1 MKPLRLRMQA
11 FGSYGWETM
20 IDFEKVNQNL
30 FLITGDTGAGK
41 TTIFDA
47 IVFALYGEAS
57 SSANKKEGVVLQS
70 QYVDFTEEPFVELT
84 FAEGR
89 DEEREIYTV
98 RRIPRHLKTIT
109 RGAAKGK
116 QREVTGSV
124 SLVMPDGT
132 EYPSKE
138 TDRKLQEITGLTKSQ
153 FMQVAMIAQGEF
165 MDLLRAKSDD
175 KKVIFRKLFN
185 TEMYQ
190 EIVNEL
196 GNRKREK
203 DREIAILKTQCQGDA
218 GRIRISEEYEDADQL
233 RTCKELVEAGQI
245 SGLNELLESLKALCI
260 WLKDCT
266 CEMEQECIKAE
277 KNRDEKRDAVTKAE
291 GILNWFIQLDAAEQ
305 KIKEYQD
312 MQSQID
318 KKFSLITQIRDA
330 YEINE
335 KHIRADDA
343 KKAVLEMEKTLE
355 EHQRQLP
362 LLTEALE
369 KARKEETEAKAVRD
383 AEQKKYTKTEEKVKR
398 SCEIFEKIR
407 TQEGKAAH
415 YKSVCRQAEQAGAD
429 LQKELD
435 ELEKKEQLWKKQSEE
450 LAESEKKLVLTETKK
465 QEEQVLEQEL
475 KDAESLGKQAEACRK
490 RALKCREIYIQ
501 ARDGYLA
508 LNSEYEEKR
517 QHFLDEQAGFL
528 ADELKPGKPCPVCGS
543 TEHPHPHK
551 KSGEDVDISRENLK
565 KMSEDVDK
573 LREKQEQAAG
583 NAKAVKAEFDTR
595 KDTYLEA
602 VKKLKEHI
610 RRNIPSLLEDARI
623 PEMKEAI
630 EAWNQEVEKEL
641 LCRQTEVERMSEIRR
656 NLQDSEDKKKNLR
669 DKLDER
675 RKESKKL
682 AEESAACEAVLA
694 ELKNSVEFESER
706 EAENVLTEAGKL
718 RDKAEKQ
725 YQKASVTLEKA
736 VSEKQQTEA
745 LIQRYM
751 EEIPKQKEHA
761 EQIQGDYRLILKNK
775 KMAEENW
782 QEVIKTYSRQE
793 AEEFQDAV
801 NQYRE
806 NLAAAQAQKAAAQA
820 AAGTEVRPDLKKLE
834 QEKEEAEQKYQA
846 VKIRYDKLRQE
857 FNSNAEIQDILLGR
871 LRNRTE
877 VLEEHARIDALY
889 RMASGNV
896 SGARMDLETYVQR
909 YYLERILYAA
919 NRRFGEMSAGQFE
932 FRMYDIEK
940 AGEGKNRG
948 LDLMIYSAVTGK
960 EREVRTL
967 SGGESFM
974 AALSLALGMAD
985 QIQESSAAVNL
996 DMMFIDE
1003 GFGSLDEHS
1012 RNQAVKVLQ
1021 EMAEGSRLIGIISHV
1036 TELKQEI
1043 EDQLIVSK
1051 DENGSRVRWQIS

>member
-1 MKPLRLRMQA
+1 MKPLRLKMQA
-11 FGSYGWETM
+11 FGSYGKETV

-57 SSANKKEGVVLQS
+57 SSSNKKEGVVLQS
-70 QYVDFTEEPFVELT
+70 QYVDFAEEPFVELT

-245 SGLNELLESLKALCI
+245 SGLNELLESLRTLCI

-450 LAESEKKLVLTETKK
+450 LAESEKKLVLAETKK

-475 KDAESLGKQAEACRK
+475 KDAESLGKQAEVCRK

-565 KMSEDVDK
+565 KMREDVDK

-675 RKESKKL
+675 RNESKKL

-725 YQKASVTLEKA
+725 YQKASKTLEKA
-736 VSEKQQTEA
+736 VSEKKQTEA

-775 KMAEENW
+775 KMTEENW

-806 NLAAAQAQKAAAQA
+806 NLAAAQAQKEAAQA

-846 VKIRYDKLRQE
+846 VKIRYDNLRQE
-857 FNSNAEIQDILLGR
+857 FNSNAEVQDILLGR
-871 LRNRTE
+871 LKNRTE

>member
-1 MKPLRLRMQA
+1 MKPLRLKMQA
-11 FGSYGWETM
+11 FGSYGKETV

-57 SSANKKEGVVLQS
+57 SSSNKKEGVVLQS
-70 QYVDFTEEPFVELT
+70 QYVDFAEEPFVELT

-138 TDRKLQEITGLTKSQ
+138 TDRKLQEITGLTKGQ

-245 SGLNELLESLKALCI
+245 SGLNELLESLRALCI
-260 WLKDCT
+260 WLEDCT

-450 LAESEKKLVLTETKK
+450 LAESEKKLVLAETKK

-656 NLQDSEDKKKNLR
+656 NLQDSEEKKKNLR

-675 RKESKKL
+675 RNESKKL
-682 AEESAACEAVLA
+682 AEESAACEAVLK

-706 EAENVLTEAGKL
+706 EAENVLTEAGKI
-718 RDKAEKQ
+718 RDEAEKQ
-725 YQKASVTLEKA
+725 YQKATVTLEKA

-806 NLAAAQAQKAAAQA
+806 NLAAAQAQKAAAQV

-846 VKIRYDKLRQE
+846 VKIRYDNLRQE
-857 FNSNAEIQDILLGR
+857 FNSNAEVQDILLGR
-871 LRNRTE
+871 LKNRTE

>member
-1 MKPLRLRMQA
+1 MKPLRLKMQA
-11 FGSYGWETM
+11 FGSYGKETV

-57 SSANKKEGVVLQS
+57 SSSNKKEGVVLQS
-70 QYVDFTEEPFVELT
+70 QYVDLAEEPFVELT

-138 TDRKLQEITGLTKSQ
+138 TDRKLQEITGLTKGQ

-218 GRIRISEEYEDADQL
+218 GRIRISEEYKDADQL

-245 SGLNELLESLKALCI
+245 SGLNELLESLRALCI

-277 KNRDEKRDAVTKAE
+277 KNRDEKRDSVTKAE

-312 MQSQID
+312 MQSKID
-318 KKFSLITQIRDA
+318 KKFFLITQIRDA

-343 KKAVLEMEKTLE
+343 KKAVLEMEKTLK

-362 LLTEALE
+362 LLTEMLE
-369 KARKEETEAKAVRD
+369 KARREEAETKAARD
-383 AEQKKYTKTEEKVKR
+383 IEQQKYTKTEEKVKR
-398 SCEIFEKIR
+398 SCEVFEKIR
-407 TQEGKAAH
+407 TQEGKEAH

-435 ELEKKEQLWKKQSEE
+435 ELEEKEQIWKKQSEE
-450 LAESEKKLVLTETKK
+450 LAESEKKLVLAETKK

-595 KDTYLEA
+595 KDTYLKA

-630 EAWNQEVEKEL
+630 EAWNQEIEKEL
-641 LCRQTEVERMSEIRR
+641 LRRRTEVERMSEIRR

-669 DKLDER
+669 DKLDESQ
-675 RKESKKL
+675 KESKKL
-682 AEESAACEAVLA
+682 AEESAACEAVLT

-706 EAENVLTEAGKL
+706 EAESVLTEAGKL

-725 YQKASVTLEKA
+725 YQKASKTLEKA
-736 VSEKQQTEA
+736 VSEKKQTEA

-751 EEIPKQKEHA
+751 KEIPKQKEHA
-761 EQIQGDYRLILKNK
+761 EQTQGDYRLILKNK

-782 QEVIKTYSRQE
+782 QETIKTYTRQD

-806 NLAAAQAQKAAAQA
+806 NLAAAQAQKEAAQA
-820 AAGTEVRPDLKKLE
+820 AAGTEVRPDLKKLK
-834 QEKEEAEQKYQA
+834 QEKEEAEHKYQA
-846 VKIRYDKLRQE
+846 VKIRYDNLRQE
-857 FNSNAEIQDILLGR
+857 FSSNAEVQDILLGR
-871 LRNRTE
+871 LKNRTE
-877 VLEEHARIDALY
+877 ILEEHARIDALY

-1012 RNQAVKVLQ
+1012 RDQAVKVLQ

>member
-1 MKPLRLRMQA
+1 MKPLRLKMQA
-11 FGSYGWETM
+11 FGSYGKETVV
-20 IDFEKVNQNL
+20 DFEKVNQNL

-57 SSANKKEGVVLQS
+57 SSSNKKEGVVLQS
-70 QYVDFTEEPFVELT
+70 QYVDFAEEPFVELT

-138 TDRKLQEITGLTKSQ
+138 TDRKLQEITGLTKGQ

-260 WLKDCT
+260 WLEDCT

-450 LAESEKKLVLTETKK
+450 LAESEKKLVLAETKK

-656 NLQDSEDKKKNLR
+656 NLQDSEEKKKNLR

-675 RKESKKL
+675 RNESKKL
-682 AEESAACEAVLA
+682 AEESAACEAVLK

-706 EAENVLTEAGKL
+706 EADNVLTEAGKI
-718 RDKAEKQ
+718 RDEAEKQ
-725 YQKASVTLEKA
+725 YQKATVTLEKA

-806 NLAAAQAQKAAAQA
+806 NLAAAQAQKEAAQA

-846 VKIRYDKLRQE
+846 VKIRYDNLRQE
-857 FNSNAEIQDILLGR
+857 FNSNAEVQDILLGR
-871 LRNRTE
+871 LKNRTE
-877 VLEEHARIDALY
+877 VLKEHARIDALY

-1051 DENGSRVRWQIS
+1051 DENGSRIRWQIS

>member
-1 MKPLRLRMQA
+1 MKPLRLKMQA
-11 FGSYGWETM
+11 FGSYGKETV

-57 SSANKKEGVVLQS
+57 SSSNKKEGVVLQS
-70 QYVDFTEEPFVELT
+70 QYVDFAEEPFVELT

-138 TDRKLQEITGLTKSQ
+138 TDRKLQEITGLTKGQ

-218 GRIRISEEYEDADQL
+218 GRIRISEEYKDADQL

-245 SGLNELLESLKALCI
+245 SGLNELLESLRALCI
-260 WLKDCT
+260 WLKDYT

-277 KNRDEKRDAVTKAE
+277 KNRDEKRDSVTKAE

-312 MQSQID
+312 MQSKID
-318 KKFSLITQIRDA
+318 KKFFLITQIRDA

-343 KKAVLEMEKTLE
+343 KKAVLEMEKTLK

-362 LLTEALE
+362 LLTEMLE
-369 KARKEETEAKAVRD
+369 KARREEAETKAARD
-383 AEQKKYTKTEEKVKR
+383 IEQQKYTKTEEKVKR
-398 SCEIFEKIR
+398 SCEVFEKIR
-407 TQEGKAAH
+407 TQEGKEAH

-435 ELEKKEQLWKKQSEE
+435 ELEEKEQIWKKQSEE
-450 LAESEKKLVLTETKK
+450 LAESEKKLVLAETKK

-630 EAWNQEVEKEL
+630 EAWNQEIEKEL
-641 LCRQTEVERMSEIRR
+641 LRCRTEVERMSEIRR

-669 DKLDER
+669 DKLDESQ
-675 RKESKKL
+675 KESKKL
-682 AEESAACEAVLA
+682 AEESAACEAVLT

-725 YQKASVTLEKA
+725 YQKASKTLEKA
-736 VSEKQQTEA
+736 VSEKKQTEA

-751 EEIPKQKEHA
+751 KEIPKQKEHA
-761 EQIQGDYRLILKNK
+761 EQTQGDYRLILKNK

-782 QEVIKTYSRQE
+782 QETIKTYTRQD

-806 NLAAAQAQKAAAQA
+806 NLAAAQAQKEAAQA

-846 VKIRYDKLRQE
+846 VKIRYDNLRQE
-857 FNSNAEIQDILLGR
+857 FSSNAEVQDILLGR
-871 LRNRTE
+871 LKNRTE
-877 VLEEHARIDALY
+877 ILEEHARIDALY
-889 RMASGNV
+889 RMVSGNV

>member
-138 TDRKLQEITGLTKSQ
+138 TDRKLQEITGLTKGQ

-450 LAESEKKLVLTETKK
+450 LAESEKKLVLAETKK

-475 KDAESLGKQAEACRK
+475 KDAESLGKQAEVCRK

-675 RKESKKL
+675 RNESKKL

-725 YQKASVTLEKA
+725 YQKASKTLEKA
-736 VSEKQQTEA
+736 VSEKKQTEA

-806 NLAAAQAQKAAAQA
+806 NLAAVQAQKEAAQA

-846 VKIRYDKLRQE
+846 VKIRYDNLRQE
-857 FNSNAEIQDILLGR
+857 FNSNAEVQDILLGR
-871 LRNRTE
+871 LKNRTE

-940 AGEGKNRG
+940 AGEGKNKG

>member
-1 MKPLRLRMQA
+1 MKPLRLKMQA
-11 FGSYGWETM
+11 FGSYGKETV

-57 SSANKKEGVVLQS
+57 SSSNKKEGVVLQS
-70 QYVDFTEEPFVELT
+70 QYVDFAEEPFVELT

-138 TDRKLQEITGLTKSQ
+138 TDRKLQEITGLTKGQ

-305 KIKEYQD
+305 KIKECQD

-450 LAESEKKLVLTETKK
+450 LAESEKKLVLAETKK

-475 KDAESLGKQAEACRK
+475 KDAESLGKQAEVCRK

-630 EAWNQEVEKEL
+630 EAWNQEIEKEL
-641 LCRQTEVERMSEIRR
+641 LGRRTEVERMSEIRR

-675 RKESKKL
+675 RNESKKL

-725 YQKASVTLEKA
+725 YQKASKTLEKA
-736 VSEKQQTEA
+736 VSEKKQTEA

-806 NLAAAQAQKAAAQA
+806 NLAAAQAQKAAAQV
-820 AAGTEVRPDLKKLE
+820 AAGTEVRPDIKKLE

-846 VKIRYDKLRQE
+846 VKIRYDNFRQE
-857 FNSNAEIQDILLGR
+857 FNSNAEVQDILLGR
-871 LRNRTE
+871 LNNRTE

>member
-1 MKPLRLRMQA
+1 MSKQCEVCGKKP
-11 FGSYGWETM
+11 
-20 IDFEKVNQNL
+20 IK
-30 FLITGDTGAGK
+30 
-41 TTIFDA
+41 
-47 IVFALYGEAS
+47 
-57 SSANKKEGVVLQS
+57 
-70 QYVDFTEEPFVELT
+70 
-84 FAEGR
+84 
-89 DEEREIYTV
+89 
-98 RRIPRHLKTIT
+98 
-109 RGAAKGK
+109 AAKLKK
-116 QREVTGSV
+116 QIEEAIKATGILSERSKTLKESAEKAAGQAEKLPEVYERISNLKMNLAQYEEYN
-124 SLVMPDGT
+124 SLLKQKQEFADRIAKIQAWIEDSG
-132 EYPSKE
+132 
-138 TDRKLQEITGLTKSQ
+138 RKLETG
-153 FMQVAMIAQGEF
+153 
-165 MDLLRAKSDD
+165 
-175 KKVIFRKLFN
+175 
-185 TEMYQ
+185 
-190 EIVNEL
+190 
-196 GNRKREK
+196 
-203 DREIAILKTQCQGDA
+203 
-218 GRIRISEEYEDADQL
+218 
-233 RTCKELVEAGQI
+233 
-245 SGLNELLESLKALCI
+245 
-260 WLKDCT
+260 
-266 CEMEQECIKAE
+266 
-277 KNRDEKRDAVTKAE
+277 
-291 GILNWFIQLDAAEQ
+291 
-305 KIKEYQD
+305 
-312 MQSQID
+312 
-318 KKFSLITQIRDA
+318 
-330 YEINE
+330 
-335 KHIRADDA
+335 
-343 KKAVLEMEKTLE
+343 
-355 EHQRQLP
+355 
-362 LLTEALE
+362 
-369 KARKEETEAKAVRD
+369 
-383 AEQKKYTKTEEKVKR
+383 
-398 SCEIFEKIR
+398 
-407 TQEGKAAH
+407 
-415 YKSVCRQAEQAGAD
+415 
-429 LQKELD
+429 QKELD
-435 ELEKKEQLWKKQSEE
+435 ELKKRYAGLENAAADKERYAAELEKIKGENAGLKNICDDIERYYKKNVEYNKLTSGYIKER
-450 LAESEKKLVLTETKK
+450 EKY
-465 QEEQVLEQEL
+465 QIMQQEL
-475 KDAESLGKQAEACRK
+475 SGLENIFMDS
-490 RALKCREIYIQ
+490 
-501 ARDGYLA
+501 
-508 LNSEYEEKR
+508 
-517 QHFLDEQAGFL
+517 QAGL
-528 ADELKPGKPCPVCGS
+528 IAQKLEDGKPCPVCGS

-610 RRNIPSLLEDARI
+610 CRNIPSLLEDARI

-630 EAWNQEVEKEL
+630 EAWNQEIEKEL
-641 LCRQTEVERMSEIRR
+641 LRRRTEVERMSEIRR

-669 DKLDER
+669 DKLDESQ
-675 RKESKKL
+675 KESKKL
-682 AEESAACEAVLA
+682 AEESAACEAVLT

-736 VSEKQQTEA
+736 VSEKKQTEA

-761 EQIQGDYRLILKNK
+761 EQTQGDYRLILKNK
-775 KMAEENW
+775 KMVEENW
-782 QEVIKTYSRQE
+782 QETIKTYTRQD

-806 NLAAAQAQKAAAQA
+806 NLAAAQAQKEAAQA

-846 VKIRYDKLRQE
+846 VKIRYDNLRQE
-857 FNSNAEIQDILLGR
+857 FSSNAEVQDILLGR
-871 LRNRTE
+871 LKNRTE
-877 VLEEHARIDALY
+877 ILEEHARIDALY

>member
-1 MKPLRLRMQA
+1 MKPLRLKMQA
-11 FGSYGWETM
+11 FGSYGKETV

-57 SSANKKEGVVLQS
+57 SSSNKKEGVVLQS
-70 QYVDFTEEPFVELT
+70 QYVDFAEEPFVELT

-138 TDRKLQEITGLTKSQ
+138 TDRKLQEITGLTKGQ

-245 SGLNELLESLKALCI
+245 SGLNELLESLRALCI

-266 CEMEQECIKAE
+266 CEMGQECIKAE

-312 MQSQID
+312 MQSKID
-318 KKFSLITQIRDA
+318 KKFFLITQIRDA

-362 LLTEALE
+362 LLTEMLE
-369 KARKEETEAKAVRD
+369 KARREEAETKAARDTE
-383 AEQKKYTKTEEKVKR
+383 QQKYTKKEEKVKR
-398 SCEIFEKIR
+398 SCEVFEKIR

-415 YKSVCRQAEQAGAD
+415 YKSVCRQAEQVGAD

-435 ELEKKEQLWKKQSEE
+435 ELEEKEQIWKKQSEE
-450 LAESEKKLVLTETKK
+450 LAESEKKLVLAETKK

-630 EAWNQEVEKEL
+630 EAWNQEIEKEL
-641 LCRQTEVERMSEIRR
+641 LRRRTEVERMSEIRR

-669 DKLDER
+669 DKLDESQ
-675 RKESKKL
+675 KESKKL
-682 AEESAACEAVLA
+682 AEESAACEAVLT

-706 EAENVLTEAGKL
+706 EAESVLTEAGKL

-725 YQKASVTLEKA
+725 YQKASKTLEKA
-736 VSEKQQTEA
+736 VSEKKQTEA

-751 EEIPKQKEHA
+751 KEIPKQKEHA
-761 EQIQGDYRLILKNK
+761 EQTQGDYRLILKNK

-782 QEVIKTYSRQE
+782 QETIKTYTRQD

-806 NLAAAQAQKAAAQA
+806 NLAAAQAQKEAAQA

-846 VKIRYDKLRQE
+846 VKIRYDNLRQE
-857 FNSNAEIQDILLGR
+857 FSNNAEVQDILLGK
-871 LRNRTE
+871 LKNRTE
-877 VLEEHARIDALY
+877 ILEEHARIDALY
-889 RMASGNV
+889 RMVSGNV

-948 LDLMIYSAVTGK
+948 LHLMIYSAVTGK

-985 QIQESSAAVNL
+985 QIQESSATVNL

>member
-1 MKPLRLRMQA
+1 MKPLRLKMQA
-11 FGSYGWETM
+11 FGSYGKETVV
-20 IDFEKVNQNL
+20 DFEKVNQNL

-57 SSANKKEGVVLQS
+57 SSSNKKEGVVLQS
-70 QYVDFTEEPFVELT
+70 QYVDFAEEPFVELT

-138 TDRKLQEITGLTKSQ
+138 TDRKLQEITGLTKGQ

-196 GNRKREK
+196 GSRKREK

-369 KARKEETEAKAVRD
+369 KARREETETKAVRD
-383 AEQKKYTKTEEKVKR
+383 TEQQKYTKTEEKVKR
-398 SCEIFEKIR
+398 SCEVFEKIR
-407 TQEGKAAH
+407 TQEGKAVH

-450 LAESEKKLVLTETKK
+450 LAESEKKLVLAETKK

-675 RKESKKL
+675 RNESKKL

-706 EAENVLTEAGKL
+706 EAENVLTEAGKI

-725 YQKASVTLEKA
+725 YQKATVTLEKA

-846 VKIRYDKLRQE
+846 VKIRYDNLRQE
-857 FNSNAEIQDILLGR
+857 FNSNAEVQDILLGR
-871 LRNRTE
+871 LKNRTE

>member
-1 MKPLRLRMQA
+1 MKPLRLKMQA
-11 FGSYGWETM
+11 FGSYGKETV

-57 SSANKKEGVVLQS
+57 SSSNKKEGVVLQS
-70 QYVDFTEEPFVELT
+70 QYVDLAEEPFVELT

-138 TDRKLQEITGLTKSQ
+138 TDRKLQEITGLTKGQ

-218 GRIRISEEYEDADQL
+218 GRIRISEEYKDADQL

-245 SGLNELLESLKALCI
+245 SGLNELLESLRALCI

-277 KNRDEKRDAVTKAE
+277 KNRDEKRDSVTKAE

-312 MQSQID
+312 MQSKID
-318 KKFSLITQIRDA
+318 KKFFLITQIRDA

-343 KKAVLEMEKTLE
+343 KKAVLEMEKTLK

-362 LLTEALE
+362 LLTEMLE
-369 KARKEETEAKAVRD
+369 KARREEAETKAARD
-383 AEQKKYTKTEEKVKR
+383 IEQQKYTKTEEKVKR
-398 SCEIFEKIR
+398 SCEVFEKIR
-407 TQEGKAAH
+407 TQEGKEAH

-435 ELEKKEQLWKKQSEE
+435 ELEEKEQIWKKQSEE
-450 LAESEKKLVLTETKK
+450 LAESEKKLVLAETKK

-551 KSGEDVDISRENLK
+551 KSGEDVDISREHLK

-595 KDTYLEA
+595 KDTYLKA

-630 EAWNQEVEKEL
+630 EAWNQEIEKEL
-641 LCRQTEVERMSEIRR
+641 LRRRTEVERMSEIRR

-669 DKLDER
+669 DKLDESQ
-675 RKESKKL
+675 KESKKL
-682 AEESAACEAVLA
+682 AEESAACEAVLT

-706 EAENVLTEAGKL
+706 EAESVLTEAGKL

-725 YQKASVTLEKA
+725 YQKASKTLEKA
-736 VSEKQQTEA
+736 VSEKKQTEA

-751 EEIPKQKEHA
+751 KEIPKQKEHA
-761 EQIQGDYRLILKNK
+761 EQTQGDYRLILKNK

-782 QEVIKTYSRQE
+782 QETIKTYTRQD

-806 NLAAAQAQKAAAQA
+806 NLAAAQAQKEAAQA
-820 AAGTEVRPDLKKLE
+820 AAGTEVRPDLKKLK
-834 QEKEEAEQKYQA
+834 QEKDEAEHKYQA
-846 VKIRYDKLRQE
+846 VKIRYDNLRQE
-857 FNSNAEIQDILLGR
+857 FSSNAEVQDILLGR
-871 LRNRTE
+871 LKNRTE
-877 VLEEHARIDALY
+877 ILEEHARIDALY

>member
-1 MKPLRLRMQA
+1 MKPLRLKMQA
-11 FGSYGWETM
+11 FGSYGKETV

-57 SSANKKEGVVLQS
+57 SSSNKKEGVVLQS
-70 QYVDFTEEPFVELT
+70 QYVDFAEEPFVELT

-369 KARKEETEAKAVRD
+369 KARREETETKAVRD
-383 AEQKKYTKTEEKVKR
+383 TEQQKYTKTEEKVKR
-398 SCEIFEKIR
+398 SCEVFEKIR
-407 TQEGKAAH
+407 TQEGKAVH

-450 LAESEKKLVLTETKK
+450 LAESEKKLVLAETKK

-602 VKKLKEHI
+602 VKKLKGHI

-675 RKESKKL
+675 RNESKKL

-725 YQKASVTLEKA
+725 YQKASKTLEKA
-736 VSEKQQTEA
+736 VSEKKQTEA

-775 KMAEENW
+775 KMTEENW

-806 NLAAAQAQKAAAQA
+806 NLAAAQAQKEAAQA

-846 VKIRYDKLRQE
+846 VKIRYDNLRQE
-857 FNSNAEIQDILLGR
+857 FNSNVEVQDILLGR
-871 LRNRTE
+871 LNNRTE

>member
-1 MKPLRLRMQA
+1 MKPLRLKMQA
-11 FGSYGWETM
+11 FGSYGKETVV
-20 IDFEKVNQNL
+20 DFEKVNQNL

-57 SSANKKEGVVLQS
+57 SSSNKKEGVVLQS
-70 QYVDFTEEPFVELT
+70 QYVDFAEEPFVELT

-138 TDRKLQEITGLTKSQ
+138 TDRKLQEITGLTKGQ

-233 RTCKELVEAGQI
+233 RTCKELVEAGQV
-245 SGLNELLESLKALCI
+245 SGLNELLESLRALCI

-398 SCEIFEKIR
+398 SCEVFEKIR

-450 LAESEKKLVLTETKK
+450 LAESEKKLVLAETKK

-656 NLQDSEDKKKNLR
+656 NLQDSEEKKKNLR

-675 RKESKKL
+675 RNESKKL
-682 AEESAACEAVLA
+682 AEESAACEAVLK

-706 EAENVLTEAGKL
+706 EADNVLTEAGKI
-718 RDKAEKQ
+718 RDEAEKQ
-725 YQKASVTLEKA
+725 YQKATVTLEKA

-846 VKIRYDKLRQE
+846 VKIRYDNLRQE
-857 FNSNAEIQDILLGR
+857 FNSNAEVQDILLGR
-871 LRNRTE
+871 LKNRTE
-877 VLEEHARIDALY
+877 VLKEHARIDALY

-1051 DENGSRVRWQIS
+1051 DENGSRIRWQIS

>member
-1 MKPLRLRMQA
+1 MKPLRLKMQA
-11 FGSYGWETM
+11 FGSYGKETVV
-20 IDFEKVNQNL
+20 DFEKVNQNL

-57 SSANKKEGVVLQS
+57 SSSNKKEGVVLQS
-70 QYVDFTEEPFVELT
+70 QYVDFAEEPFVELT

-132 EYPSKE
+132 EYPCKE
-138 TDRKLQEITGLTKSQ
+138 TDRKLQEITGLTKGQ

-245 SGLNELLESLKALCI
+245 SGLNELLESLRALCI

-312 MQSQID
+312 MQSKID
-318 KKFSLITQIRDA
+318 KKFFLITQIRDA

-335 KHIRADDA
+335 KYIRADDA

-362 LLTEALE
+362 LLTEMLE
-369 KARKEETEAKAVRD
+369 KARREEAETKAARD
-383 AEQKKYTKTEEKVKR
+383 IEQQKYTKTEEKVKR
-398 SCEIFEKIR
+398 SCEVFEKIR

-435 ELEKKEQLWKKQSEE
+435 ELEKKEELWKKQSEE
-450 LAESEKKLVLTETKK
+450 LAESEKKEILAETKK

-490 RALKCREIYIQ
+490 QALKCREIYIQ
-501 ARDGYLA
+501 ARDSYLA

-517 QHFLDEQAGFL
+517 QRFLDEQAGFL

-630 EAWNQEVEKEL
+630 EAWNQEIEKEL
-641 LCRQTEVERMSEIRR
+641 LRRRTEVERMSEIRR

-669 DKLDER
+669 DKLDKSQ
-675 RKESKKL
+675 KESKKL
-682 AEESAACEAVLA
+682 AEESAACEAVLT

-706 EAENVLTEAGKL
+706 ETENVLAEAGKL

-725 YQKASVTLEKA
+725 YQKASKTLEKA
-736 VSEKQQTEA
+736 VSEKKQTEA

-751 EEIPKQKEHA
+751 KEIPKQKEHA
-761 EQIQGDYRLILKNK
+761 EQTQGDYRLILKNK

-782 QEVIKTYSRQE
+782 QETIKTYTRQD

-806 NLAAAQAQKAAAQA
+806 NLAAAQAQKEAAQA

-846 VKIRYDKLRQE
+846 VKIRYDNLRQE
-857 FNSNAEIQDILLGR
+857 FISNAEVQDILLGR
-871 LRNRTE
+871 LKNRTE
-877 VLEEHARIDALY
+877 ILEEHARIDALY

>member
-1 MKPLRLRMQA
+1 MKPLRLKMQA
-11 FGSYGWETM
+11 FGSYGKETVV
-20 IDFEKVNQNL
+20 DFEKVNQNL

-57 SSANKKEGVVLQS
+57 SSSNKKEGVVLQS
-70 QYVDFTEEPFVELT
+70 QYVDFAEEPFVELT

-109 RGAAKGK
+109 RGTAKGK

-138 TDRKLQEITGLTKSQ
+138 TDRKLQEITGLTKGQ

-245 SGLNELLESLKALCI
+245 SGLNELLESLRALCI

-312 MQSQID
+312 MQSKID
-318 KKFSLITQIRDA
+318 KKFFLITQIRDA

-335 KHIRADDA
+335 KYIRADDA

-362 LLTEALE
+362 LLTEMLE
-369 KARKEETEAKAVRD
+369 KARREEAETKAARD
-383 AEQKKYTKTEEKVKR
+383 IEQQKYTKKEEKVKR
-398 SCEIFEKIR
+398 SCEVFEKIR

-435 ELEKKEQLWKKQSEE
+435 ELEEKEQIWKKQREE
-450 LAESEKKLVLTETKK
+450 LAESEKKLVLAETKK

-551 KSGEDVDISRENLK
+551 KSREDVDISRENLK

-630 EAWNQEVEKEL
+630 EAWNQEIEKEL
-641 LCRQTEVERMSEIRR
+641 LRRRTEVERMSEIRR

-669 DKLDER
+669 DKLDESQ
-675 RKESKKL
+675 KESKKL
-682 AEESAACEAVLA
+682 AEESAACEAVLT

-736 VSEKQQTEA
+736 VSEKKQTEA

-751 EEIPKQKEHA
+751 EEIPKQKTHA
-761 EQIQGDYRLILKNK
+761 EQTQGDYRLILKNK

-782 QEVIKTYSRQE
+782 QETIKTYTRQD

-806 NLAAAQAQKAAAQA
+806 NLAAAQAQKEAAQA

-846 VKIRYDKLRQE
+846 VKIRYDNLRQE
-857 FNSNAEIQDILLGR
+857 FSSNAEVQDILLGR
-871 LRNRTE
+871 LKNRTE
-877 VLEEHARIDALY
+877 ILEEHARIDALY

-1012 RNQAVKVLQ
+1012 RNQAVKVLH

>member
-1 MKPLRLRMQA
+1 MKPLRLKMQA
-11 FGSYGWETM
+11 FGSYGKETV

-57 SSANKKEGVVLQS
+57 SSSNKKEGVVLQS
-70 QYVDFTEEPFVELT
+70 QYVDFAEEPFVELT

-138 TDRKLQEITGLTKSQ
+138 TDRKLQEITGLTKGQ

-277 KNRDEKRDAVTKAE
+277 KNRDEKRDAVIKAE

-369 KARKEETEAKAVRD
+369 KARREETETKAVRD
-383 AEQKKYTKTEEKVKR
+383 TEQQKYTKTEEKVKR

-407 TQEGKAAH
+407 TQEGKAVH

-450 LAESEKKLVLTETKK
+450 LAESEKKLVLAETKK

-475 KDAESLGKQAEACRK
+475 KDAESLGKQAEVCRK

-675 RKESKKL
+675 RNESKKL

-725 YQKASVTLEKA
+725 YQKASKTLEKA
-736 VSEKQQTEA
+736 VSEKKQTEA

-775 KMAEENW
+775 KMTEENW

-806 NLAAAQAQKAAAQA
+806 NLAAAQAQKAAAQV
-820 AAGTEVRPDLKKLE
+820 AAGTEVRPDIKKLE

-846 VKIRYDKLRQE
+846 VKIRYDNLRQE
-857 FNSNAEIQDILLGR
+857 FNSNAEVQDILLGR
-871 LRNRTE
+871 LNNRTE

>member
-1 MKPLRLRMQA
+1 MKPLRLKMQA
-11 FGSYGWETM
+11 FGSYGKETV

-57 SSANKKEGVVLQS
+57 SSSNKKEGVVLQS
-70 QYVDFTEEPFVELT
+70 QYVDFAEEPFVELT

-218 GRIRISEEYEDADQL
+218 GRIRISEEYEGADQL
-233 RTCKELVEAGQI
+233 RTRKELVEAGQI

-450 LAESEKKLVLTETKK
+450 LAESEKKLVLAETKK

-475 KDAESLGKQAEACRK
+475 KDAESLGKQAEVCRK

-675 RKESKKL
+675 RNESKKL

-725 YQKASVTLEKA
+725 YQKASKTLEKA
-736 VSEKQQTEA
+736 VSEKKQTEA

-775 KMAEENW
+775 KMTEENW

-846 VKIRYDKLRQE
+846 VKIRYDNLRQE
-857 FNSNAEIQDILLGR
+857 FNSNAEVQDILLGR
-871 LRNRTE
+871 LKNRTE

-940 AGEGKNRG
+940 AGEGKNKG

>member
-1 MKPLRLRMQA
+1 MKPLRLKMQA
-11 FGSYGWETM
+11 FGSYGKETV

-57 SSANKKEGVVLQS
+57 SSSNKKEGVVLQS
-70 QYVDFTEEPFVELT
+70 QYVDFAEEPFVELT

>member
-1 MKPLRLRMQA
+1 MKPLRLKMQA
-11 FGSYGWETM
+11 FGSYGKETVV
-20 IDFEKVNQNL
+20 DFEKVNQNL

-57 SSANKKEGVVLQS
+57 SSSNKKEGVVLQS
-70 QYVDFTEEPFVELT
+70 QYVDFAEEPFVELT

-138 TDRKLQEITGLTKSQ
+138 TDRKLQEITGLTKGQ

-260 WLKDCT
+260 WLEDCT

-450 LAESEKKLVLTETKK
+450 LAESEKKLVLAETKK

-656 NLQDSEDKKKNLR
+656 NLQDSEEKKKNLR

-675 RKESKKL
+675 RNESKKL
-682 AEESAACEAVLA
+682 AEESAACEAVLK

-706 EAENVLTEAGKL
+706 EADNVLTEAGKI
-718 RDKAEKQ
+718 RDEAEKQ
-725 YQKASVTLEKA
+725 YQKATVTLEKA

-846 VKIRYDKLRQE
+846 VKIRYDNLRQE
-857 FNSNAEIQDILLGR
+857 FNSNAEVQDILLGR
-871 LRNRTE
+871 LKNRTE
-877 VLEEHARIDALY
+877 VLKEHARIDALY

-1051 DENGSRVRWQIS
+1051 DENGSRIRWQIS

>member
-1 MKPLRLRMQA
+1 MKPLRLKMQA
-11 FGSYGWETM
+11 FGSYGKETV

-57 SSANKKEGVVLQS
+57 SSSNKKEGVVLQS
-70 QYVDFTEEPFVELT
+70 QYVDFAEEPFVELT

-138 TDRKLQEITGLTKSQ
+138 TDRKLQEIVGLTKSQ

-369 KARKEETEAKAVRD
+369 KARREETETKAVRD
-383 AEQKKYTKTEEKVKR
+383 TEQQKYTKTEEKVKR
-398 SCEIFEKIR
+398 SCEVFEKIR
-407 TQEGKAAH
+407 TQEGKAVH

-450 LAESEKKLVLTETKK
+450 LAESEKKLVLAETKK

-602 VKKLKEHI
+602 VKKLKGHI

-630 EAWNQEVEKEL
+630 EVWNQEVEKEL

-675 RKESKKL
+675 RNESKKL

-725 YQKASVTLEKA
+725 YQKASKTLEKA
-736 VSEKQQTEA
+736 VSEKKQTEA

-775 KMAEENW
+775 KMTEENW

-806 NLAAAQAQKAAAQA
+806 NLAAAQAQKAAAQV
-820 AAGTEVRPDLKKLE
+820 AAGTEVRPDIKKLE

-846 VKIRYDKLRQE
+846 VKIRYDNLRQE
-857 FNSNAEIQDILLGR
+857 FNSNVEVQDILLGR
-871 LRNRTE
+871 LNNRTE

>member
-1 MKPLRLRMQA
+1 MKPLRLKMQA
-11 FGSYGWETM
+11 FGSYGKETVV
-20 IDFEKVNQNL
+20 DFEKVNQNL

-57 SSANKKEGVVLQS
+57 SSSNKKEGVVLQS
-70 QYVDFTEEPFVELT
+70 QYVDFAEEPFVELT

-109 RGAAKGK
+109 RGTAKGK

-138 TDRKLQEITGLTKSQ
+138 TDRKLQEITGLTKGQ

-245 SGLNELLESLKALCI
+245 SGLNELLESLRALCI

-312 MQSQID
+312 MQSKID
-318 KKFSLITQIRDA
+318 KKFFLITQIRDA

-335 KHIRADDA
+335 KYIRADDA

-362 LLTEALE
+362 LLTEILE
-369 KARKEETEAKAVRD
+369 KARREEAETKAARD
-383 AEQKKYTKTEEKVKR
+383 IEQQEYTKTEEKVKR
-398 SCEIFEKIR
+398 SCEVFEKIR

-415 YKSVCRQAEQAGAD
+415 YKSICRQAEQAGSD

-435 ELEKKEQLWKKQSEE
+435 ELEEKEQIWKKQREE
-450 LAESEKKLVLTETKK
+450 LAESEKKLVLAETKK

-490 RALKCREIYIQ
+490 QALKCREIYIQ

-623 PEMKEAI
+623 SEMKEAI
-630 EAWNQEVEKEL
+630 EAWNQEIEKEL
-641 LCRQTEVERMSEIRR
+641 LRRRTEVERMSEIRR

-669 DKLDER
+669 DKLDKSQ
-675 RKESKKL
+675 KESKKL
-682 AEESAACEAVLA
+682 AEESAACEAVLT

-706 EAENVLTEAGKL
+706 EAENVLTEAGKR

-725 YQKASVTLEKA
+725 YQKASKTLEKA
-736 VSEKQQTEA
+736 VSEKKQTEA

-751 EEIPKQKEHA
+751 KEIPKQKEHA
-761 EQIQGDYRLILKNK
+761 EQTQGDYRLILKNK

-782 QEVIKTYSRQE
+782 QETIKTYTRQD

-806 NLAAAQAQKAAAQA
+806 NLAAAQAQKEAAQA

-846 VKIRYDKLRQE
+846 VKIRYDNLRQE
-857 FNSNAEIQDILLGR
+857 FSSNVEVQDILLGR
-871 LRNRTE
+871 LKNRTE
-877 VLEEHARIDALY
+877 ILEEHARIDALY

-996 DMMFIDE
+996 DIMFIDE

>member
-1 MKPLRLRMQA
+1 MKPLRLKMQA
-11 FGSYGWETM
+11 FGSYGKETVV
-20 IDFEKVNQNL
+20 DFEKVNQNL

-57 SSANKKEGVVLQS
+57 SSSNKKEGVVLQS
-70 QYVDFTEEPFVELT
+70 QYVDFAEEPFVELT

-138 TDRKLQEITGLTKSQ
+138 TDRKLQEITGLTKGQ

-245 SGLNELLESLKALCI
+245 SGLNELLESLRALCI

-277 KNRDEKRDAVTKAE
+277 KKRDEKRDAVTKAE
-291 GILNWFIQLDAAEQ
+291 GILNWFIQFDAAEQ

-369 KARKEETEAKAVRD
+369 KARREETETKAVRD
-383 AEQKKYTKTEEKVKR
+383 TEQQKYTKTEEKVKR
-398 SCEIFEKIR
+398 SCEVFEKIR
-407 TQEGKAAH
+407 TQEGKAAD
-415 YKSVCRQAEQAGAD
+415 YKSAYRQAEQAGAD

-435 ELEKKEQLWKKQSEE
+435 ELEEKEQIWKKQSEE
-450 LAESEKKLVLTETKK
+450 LAESEKKLVLAETKK

-475 KDAESLGKQAEACRK
+475 KDAESLGKQAEVCRK

-675 RKESKKL
+675 RNESKKL
-682 AEESAACEAVLA
+682 AEESAACEAVLT

-725 YQKASVTLEKA
+725 YQKASKILEKA
-736 VSEKQQTEA
+736 VSEKKQTEA

-793 AEEFQDAV
+793 AEDFQDAV

-846 VKIRYDKLRQE
+846 VKIRYDNLRQE
-857 FNSNAEIQDILLGR
+857 FNSNAEVQDILLGR
-871 LRNRTE
+871 LKNRTE

>member
-1 MKPLRLRMQA
+1 MKPLRLKMQA
-11 FGSYGWETM
+11 FGSYGKETV

-57 SSANKKEGVVLQS
+57 SSSNKKEGVVLQS
-70 QYVDFTEEPFVELT
+70 QYVDFAEEPFVELT

-138 TDRKLQEITGLTKSQ
+138 TDRKLQEITGLTKGQ

-245 SGLNELLESLKALCI
+245 SGLNELLESLRALCI

-291 GILNWFIQLDAAEQ
+291 GILNWVIQLDAAEQ

-343 KKAVLEMEKTLE
+343 KKAVLNLEKVLE

-369 KARKEETEAKAVRD
+369 KARREETETKAVRD
-383 AEQKKYTKTEEKVKR
+383 TEQQKYTKTEEKVKR
-398 SCEIFEKIR
+398 SCEVFEKIR
-407 TQEGKAAH
+407 TQEGKAVH

-450 LAESEKKLVLTETKK
+450 LAESEKKLVLAETKK

-501 ARDGYLA
+501 AREGYLA

-669 DKLDER
+669 DKLDESQ
-675 RKESKKL
+675 KESKKL
-682 AEESAACEAVLA
+682 AEESAACEAVLT

-736 VSEKQQTEA
+736 VSEKKQTEA

-775 KMAEENW
+775 KMAEEKW
-782 QEVIKTYSRQE
+782 QETIKTYTRQE

-846 VKIRYDKLRQE
+846 VKIRYDNLRQE
-857 FNSNAEIQDILLGR
+857 FNSNAEVQDTLLGR
-871 LRNRTE
+871 LKNRTE

-919 NRRFGEMSAGQFE
+919 NQRFGEMSAGQFE
-932 FRMYDIEK
+932 FRMYDVEK

>member
-1 MKPLRLRMQA
+1 MKPLRLKMQA
-11 FGSYGWETM
+11 FGSYGKETVV
-20 IDFEKVNQNL
+20 DFEKVNQNL

-57 SSANKKEGVVLQS
+57 SSSNKKEGVVLQS
-70 QYVDFTEEPFVELT
+70 QYVDFAEEPFVELT

-138 TDRKLQEITGLTKSQ
+138 TDRKLQEITGLTKGQ

-245 SGLNELLESLKALCI
+245 SGLNELLESLRALCI

-312 MQSQID
+312 MQSKID
-318 KKFSLITQIRDA
+318 KKFFLITQIRDA

-335 KHIRADDA
+335 KYIRADDA

-362 LLTEALE
+362 LLTEMLE
-369 KARKEETEAKAVRD
+369 KARREEAETKAARD
-383 AEQKKYTKTEEKVKR
+383 IEQQKYTKTEEKVKR
-398 SCEIFEKIR
+398 SCEVFEKIR

-435 ELEKKEQLWKKQSEE
+435 ELEEKEQIWKKQREE
-450 LAESEKKLVLTETKK
+450 LAESEKKLVLAETKK

-490 RALKCREIYIQ
+490 RALKCRENYIQ

-630 EAWNQEVEKEL
+630 EAWNQEIEKEL
-641 LCRQTEVERMSEIRR
+641 LRRRTEVERMSEIRR

-669 DKLDER
+669 DKLDESQ
-675 RKESKKL
+675 KESKKL
-682 AEESAACEAVLA
+682 AEESAACEAVLT

-706 EAENVLTEAGKL
+706 EAESVLTEAGKL

-725 YQKASVTLEKA
+725 YQKASKTLEKA
-736 VSEKQQTEA
+736 VSEKKQTEA

-751 EEIPKQKEHA
+751 KEIPKQKEHA
-761 EQIQGDYRLILKNK
+761 EQTQGDYRLILKNK

-782 QEVIKTYSRQE
+782 QETIKTYTRQD

-806 NLAAAQAQKAAAQA
+806 NLAAAQAQKEVAQA
-820 AAGTEVRPDLKKLE
+820 AAGTEVRPDLKKLK

-846 VKIRYDKLRQE
+846 VKIRYDNLRQE
-857 FNSNAEIQDILLGR
+857 FSSNAEVQDILLGR
-871 LRNRTE
+871 LKNRTE
-877 VLEEHARIDALY
+877 ILEEHARIDALY